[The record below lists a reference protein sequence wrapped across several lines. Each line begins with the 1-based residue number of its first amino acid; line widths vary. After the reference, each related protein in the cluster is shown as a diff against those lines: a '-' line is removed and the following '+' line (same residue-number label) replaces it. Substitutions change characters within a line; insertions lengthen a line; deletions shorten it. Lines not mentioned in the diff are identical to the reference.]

1 MGWVLVI
8 TYVHKIRVL
17 LPPFNLLSLLISIH
31 QELDPIKA
39 FKNFQPRRM
48 FYAFNAY
55 LNLVYIRVSEVNLV
69 ASQATCTK

>member
-1 MGWVLVI
+1 M
-8 TYVHKIRVL
+8 KL
-17 LPPFNLLSLLISIH
+17 LGLGISYYLCTQIFNLLSLLISIH